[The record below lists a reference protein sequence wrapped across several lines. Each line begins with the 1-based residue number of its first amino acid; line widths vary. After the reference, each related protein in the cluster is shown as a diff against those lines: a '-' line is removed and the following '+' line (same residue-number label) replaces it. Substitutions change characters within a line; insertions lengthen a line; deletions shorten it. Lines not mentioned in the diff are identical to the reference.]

1 MAYKDFTFE
10 QKLDILEKN
19 LESRLAK
26 LPEFREGIEK
36 NIMLF
41 KKKRA
46 ELVKRINDYKN
57 DEFIVE
63 ILKNNL
69 EYIDTQYEKEIAEFQ
84 TEIERLD
91 ASVPT
96 IKQIVKDLDDVKQYP
111 RTYLVLERF
120 IDLFLQRTI
129 EDWVELEKLEQD
141 KQTEAKE

>member
-10 QKLDILEKN
+10 QKLEILEKN

>member
-10 QKLDILEKN
+10 QKLEILEKN

-129 EDWVELEKLEQD
+129 EDWVELEKLEQE

>member
-10 QKLDILEKN
+10 QKINVLETN
-19 LESRLAK
+19 LENRLHR

-96 IKQIVKDLDDVKQYP
+96 IKNIIKDLEGVKQYP

-141 KQTEAKE
+141 KEVEIKE

>member
-10 QKLDILEKN
+10 QKINVLETN
-19 LESRLAK
+19 LENRLHR
-26 LPEFREGIEK
+26 LPEFREGIEN

-41 KKKRA
+41 KKTRA

-96 IKQIVKDLDDVKQYP
+96 IKNIIKDLEGVKQYP
-111 RTYLVLERF
+111 NTYLVLERF

-141 KQTEAKE
+141 KQVEAKE